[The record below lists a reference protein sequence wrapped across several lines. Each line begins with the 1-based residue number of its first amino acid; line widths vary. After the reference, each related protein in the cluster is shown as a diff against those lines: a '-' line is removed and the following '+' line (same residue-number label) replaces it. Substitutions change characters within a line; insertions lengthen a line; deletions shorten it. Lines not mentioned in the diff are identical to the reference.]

1 MSVESISKSQKNA
14 LENLGG
20 IGGVLCDTLS
30 GKQCPTNA
38 KSMKN
43 QIDRLSYSIFEV
55 AKTLGVSSRTVH
67 SLIKRGE
74 IPHFRVGQRVLIPA
88 DGLREFIALRTKT
101 EKS

>member
-1 MSVESISKSQKNA
+1 MQ
-14 LENLGG
+14 
-20 IGGVLCDTLS
+20 
-30 GKQCPTNA
+30 
-38 KSMKN
+38 N
-43 QIDRLSYSIFEV
+43 QIDRLSYSILEV

-88 DGLREFIALRTKT
+88 DALREFIALRTKT